1 MYITTQDFTEIQYH
15 MNHIL
20 FAASELDRTLSQK
33 EEPHGVPHEKKY
45 QGIRDILYSV
55 SRVNLILNVANRG
68 V

>member
-1 MYITTQDFTEIQYH
+1 

-20 FAASELDRTLSQK
+20 SAITEIDMTLAQK
-33 EEPHGVPHEKKY
+33 EEPHGVPHGKKY

-55 SRVNLILNVANRG
+55 SRVNSILNVTNRG